1 MLDFSASQIGLVGVV
16 ALIAIGPE
24 RMPKVA
30 RAAGILVGRF
40 RRYARSVK
48 EELDRE
54 MEKTE
59 LLELKKRMD
68 EAGRE
73 AERQMAAS
81 GKSAH
86 AFLRAPVMEIR
97 DGQVIVTP
105 AEAPGGAADS
115 AGADAAISEAAG
127 ETGAHP
133 APAVLGGDPFAEHP
147 EPGHG
152 VKLVVEPSFGGDP
165 FSARP
170 AAPLRSMPLSPRQP
184 AASASTGV
192 EPT

>member
-24 RMPKVA
+24 RIPKEA

-68 EAGRE
+68 EAAKE

-81 GKSAH
+81 GKSTQS
-86 AFLRAPVMEIR
+86 FLQAPVMEIR

-105 AEAPGGAADS
+105 AGSPSGDS
-115 AGADAAISEAAG
+115 LGSADAGTAEVAVVSA
-127 ETGAHP
+127 AHP
-133 APAVLGGDPFAEHP
+133 VPATLGGDPFAEHP
-147 EPGHG
+147 EPAHG

-170 AAPLRSMPLSPRQP
+170 SAPLRSKPVTPRQP
-184 AASASTGV
+184 VAPASTGV
-192 EPT
+192 EST